1 MWSGA
6 SRTEGKKMSNGTAIA
21 ILGAKGGVGTTTV
34 AANLAAALTQDSERS
49 VLLLDLNLFLGD
61 VGLHVGIEAQPT
73 VMQWMLGSEE
83 TNNKDDIPTH
93 PLGFRVLGLASDLSD
108 AEAVPAEDVL
118 RLLDRMR
125 SYFDVIVVDAG
136 TDLNEV
142 SLTTCRYAD
151 HRLLVTTEQR
161 PSLIGAKRRLDVL
174 RKLGIPGEVALGV
187 INRAHAD
194 SGVSPAVVKQAIG
207 LSVIARIRN
216 AWADNQEALASQ
228 KLLIEHCPD
237 ANVTHDYT
245 QIVRHM
251 RY

>member
-1 MWSGA
+1 
-6 SRTEGKKMSNGTAIA
+6 MSNGTAIA

-34 AANLAAALTQDSERS
+34 AANLAAALSQDKERS

-61 VGLHVGIEAQPT
+61 VGLHVGVEAQPT
-73 VMQWMLGSEE
+73 VMQWMLGAEDENSP
-83 TNNKDDIPTH
+83 DDIAIH
-93 PLGFRVLGLASDLSD
+93 PLGFHVLGLASDLCD

-118 RLLDRMR
+118 RLIDRMR
-125 SYFDVIVVDAG
+125 THFDVVVIDTG

-142 SLTTCRYAD
+142 SLTACRYAD

-174 RKLGIPGEVALGV
+174 KKLGIPGELALGV
-187 INRAHAD
+187 INRAHSD
-194 SGVSPAVVKQAIG
+194 SGVSPAAVKQAIG

-216 AWADNQEALASQ
+216 AWADNQAALAGQ
-228 KLLIEHCPD
+228 KLLIEHCPE

-245 QIVRHM
+245 QILRHM

>member
-1 MWSGA
+1 
-6 SRTEGKKMSNGTAIA
+6 
-21 ILGAKGGVGTTTV
+21 
-34 AANLAAALTQDSERS
+34 
-49 VLLLDLNLFLGD
+49 
-61 VGLHVGIEAQPT
+61 
-73 VMQWMLGSEE
+73 MLGTEDNC
-83 TNNKDDIPTH
+83 TKDDIPSH
-93 PLGFRVLGLASDLSD
+93 PLGFQVLGLASDLSD

-118 RLLDRMR
+118 RLLDDMR
-125 SYFDVIVVDAG
+125 THFDVVVIDAG

-142 SLTTCRYAD
+142 SLTACRYAD

-174 RKLGIPGEVALGV
+174 GKLGIPGEVALGV
-187 INRAHAD
+187 INRAHTD

-216 AWADNQEALASQ
+216 AWADNQAALAGQ
-228 KLLIEHCPD
+228 KLLIEHCPE

>member
-1 MWSGA
+1 
-6 SRTEGKKMSNGTAIA
+6 MSNGTAIA

-34 AANLAAALTQDSERS
+34 ASNLAAALSKDSERS

-61 VGLHVGIEAQPT
+61 VCIHVGMDAKPT
-73 VMQWMLGSEE
+73 VMQWMLGSEKGHS
-83 TNNKDDIPTH
+83 KDDLATH
-93 PLGFRVLGLASDLSD
+93 PLGFHVLGLASDLSD

-118 RLLDRMR
+118 RLLDRLR
-125 SYFDVIVVDAG
+125 GIFDVIVIDGG

-142 SLTTCRYAD
+142 SLTTCRYAN

-174 RKLGIPGEVALGV
+174 EKLEIPGEVALGV
-187 INRAHAD
+187 INRAHTD

-207 LSVIARIRN
+207 LTVIARIRN
-216 AWADNQEALASQ
+216 AWADNQGALAAQ
-228 KLLIEHCPD
+228 ELLIEHCPE

-245 QIVRHM
+245 QILRHM